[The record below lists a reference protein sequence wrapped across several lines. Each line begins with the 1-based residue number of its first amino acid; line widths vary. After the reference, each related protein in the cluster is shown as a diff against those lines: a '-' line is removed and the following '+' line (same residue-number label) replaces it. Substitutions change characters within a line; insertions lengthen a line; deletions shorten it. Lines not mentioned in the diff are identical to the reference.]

1 MKKRQLEIA
10 VISDI
15 HLGTLSCHA
24 DELLSYLNSIKPKTL
39 ILNGDIIDI
48 GQFSKRYFPATHL
61 KVLRKIMGMAT
72 NGTEVYYI
80 TGNHDDMIRRFS
92 GTSLGNIHVVDKL
105 SFELNGKRAW
115 FFHGDVFD
123 ITIKNAKWVA
133 KLGAYGYDLLLL
145 VNKITNLI
153 LLKLGR
159 EKYSLAKKI
168 KHNVTGARKF
178 IQNFEH
184 AAKEL
189 AIENNYDYVICGHIH
204 QPKKEMYEN
213 EHGKCTYL
221 NSGDWVENLT
231 ALEYTFKRWKI
242 YRYSSDKLSPF
253 YVDEELKNMNLQDL
267 MAVASIHMVP
277 PTKPTKK
284 AKI

>member
-1 MKKRQLEIA
+1 MKKRQLDIA

-80 TGNHDDMIRRFS
+80 TGNHDDMVRRFS

-105 SFELNGKRAW
+105 SLELDGKRAW
-115 FFHGDVFD
+115 FFHGDIFD

-133 KLGAYGYDLLLL
+133 KLGAYSYDLLLL
-145 VNKITNLI
+145 VNKITNSVLF
-153 LLKLGR
+153 KLGR

-178 IQNFEH
+178 IKNFEQ

-204 QPKKEMYEN
+204 QPNKEIYEN
-213 EHGKCTYL
+213 ELGQCTYL

-253 YVDEELKNMNLQDL
+253 YVDEELKSMNLQDL
-267 MAVASIHMVP
+267 MAAASIQMVP
-277 PTKPTKK
+277 QTKSTKK
-284 AKI
+284 EKI

>member
-1 MKKRQLEIA
+1 
-10 VISDI
+10 
-15 HLGTLSCHA
+15 
-24 DELLSYLNSIKPKTL
+24 
-39 ILNGDIIDI
+39 
-48 GQFSKRYFPATHL
+48 
-61 KVLRKIMGMAT
+61 MAS

-92 GTSLGNIHVVDKL
+92 GTSLGNIHIVDKL
-105 SFELNGKRAW
+105 SLGLNGKRAW

-123 ITIKNAKWVA
+123 ITIQNAKWVA

-145 VNKITNLI
+145 LNKITNLV

-159 EKYSLAKKI
+159 EKYSLSKKI
-168 KHNVTGARKF
+168 KHNVMGARKF
-178 IQNFEH
+178 IKNFEH

-213 EHGKCTYL
+213 ELGKCTYL

-242 YRYSSDKLSPF
+242 YRYNSDKLSPF
-253 YVDEELKNMNLQDL
+253 YADEELKKMNLQDL
-267 MAVASIHMVP
+267 MAAASIHMVP
-277 PTKPTKK
+277 QTKSTKK
-284 AKI
+284 EKI

>member
-1 MKKRQLEIA
+1 MKKRQLDIA

-105 SFELNGKRAW
+105 SLELDGKRAW
-115 FFHGDVFD
+115 FFHGDIFD

-133 KLGAYGYDLLLL
+133 KLGAYSYDLLLL
-145 VNKITNLI
+145 VNKITNSVLF
-153 LLKLGR
+153 KLGR

-178 IQNFEH
+178 IKNFEQ

-204 QPKKEMYEN
+204 QPNKEIYEN
-213 EHGKCTYL
+213 ELGKCTYL

-253 YVDEELKNMNLQDL
+253 YVDEELKSMNLQDL
-267 MAVASIHMVP
+267 MAAASIQMVP
-277 PTKPTKK
+277 QSKSTKK
-284 AKI
+284 EKI

>member
-1 MKKRQLEIA
+1 
-10 VISDI
+10 
-15 HLGTLSCHA
+15 
-24 DELLSYLNSIKPKTL
+24 
-39 ILNGDIIDI
+39 
-48 GQFSKRYFPATHL
+48 
-61 KVLRKIMGMAT
+61 MGMAT

-80 TGNHDDMIRRFS
+80 TGNHDDMIRKFS

-105 SFELNGKRAW
+105 SLELNGKRAW
-115 FFHGDVFD
+115 FFHGDIFD
-123 ITIKNAKWVA
+123 ITIQNAKWVA
-133 KLGAYGYDLLLL
+133 KLGAYSYDLLLL
-145 VNKITNLI
+145 VNKITNLV

-178 IQNFEH
+178 IKNFEH

-213 EHGKCTYL
+213 ELGKCTYL

-267 MAVASIHMVP
+267 MAAASIHMVP
-277 PTKPTKK
+277 QTKSTKK
-284 AKI
+284 EKI

>member
-1 MKKRQLEIA
+1 
-10 VISDI
+10 
-15 HLGTLSCHA
+15 
-24 DELLSYLNSIKPKTL
+24 
-39 ILNGDIIDI
+39 
-48 GQFSKRYFPATHL
+48 
-61 KVLRKIMGMAT
+61 MAT

-80 TGNHDDMIRRFS
+80 TGNHDDMVRRFS

-105 SFELNGKRAW
+105 SLELDGKRAW
-115 FFHGDVFD
+115 FFHGDIFD

-133 KLGAYGYDLLLL
+133 KLGAYSYDLLLL
-145 VNKITNLI
+145 VNKITNSVLF
-153 LLKLGR
+153 KLGR

-178 IQNFEH
+178 IKNFEQ

-204 QPKKEMYEN
+204 QPNKEIYEN
-213 EHGKCTYL
+213 ELGQCTYL

-253 YVDEELKNMNLQDL
+253 YVDEELKSMNLQDL
-267 MAVASIHMVP
+267 MAAASIQMVP
-277 PTKPTKK
+277 QTKSTKK
-284 AKI
+284 EKI